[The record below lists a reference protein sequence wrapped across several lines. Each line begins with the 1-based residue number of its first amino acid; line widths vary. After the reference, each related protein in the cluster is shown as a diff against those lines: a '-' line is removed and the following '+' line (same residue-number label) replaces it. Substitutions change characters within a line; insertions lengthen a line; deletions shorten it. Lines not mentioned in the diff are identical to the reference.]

1 MKLAIMEFN
10 FSEEQNLLIKTTK
23 SFVKNELLQH
33 EELLEKTD
41 NLPKEIYQEIKK
53 KSQEVGL
60 YACNMP
66 TKYEGGGLNA
76 FDLTLVEKE
85 LGFASLALAEIAW
98 RPQNILMASTGK
110 LIDEY
115 LKPTVK
121 GDRKDCI
128 AMTEPGAGSDLR
140 GMKTNAILKGGDWI
154 INGTKHFISNAHISD
169 YVVLFASTGKDSND
183 RNLISCFLVDLNL
196 PGVEVAKG
204 YDCVSHRG
212 YVNNIIHFNNCKIPA
227 ENILGEKDMGFEL
240 INTWLDATR
249 LTVAATSVAR
259 AQRAFDIALDWS
271 ANRKQFGKVIG
282 KFQGVSFKLAD
293 MATEIKLANLIL
305 MESAWKIDQG
315 TLTSQDAAMAKL
327 FCTEMVGRVS
337 DQAIQICGGMGLMS
351 EIPLERIWRDARIER
366 IWEGTSE
373 IQRHIISRS
382 LLRPLGA

>member
-1 MKLAIMEFN
+1 MEFN
-10 FSEEQNLLIKTTK
+10 LTEEQKLLIKTTK
-23 SFVKNELLQH
+23 SFVENELLPH
-33 EELLEKTD
+33 ENLLEKTN
-41 NLPKEIYQEIKK
+41 NLPKELYQEIKK

-66 TKYEGGGLNA
+66 TEYEGGGLNA

-110 LIDEY
+110 LIEEY
-115 LKPTVK
+115 LKPTIK

-140 GMKTNAILKGGDWI
+140 GMKTNAILKGSDWI

-169 YVVLFASTGKDSND
+169 FVVLFASTGKDSND

-196 PGVEVAKG
+196 PGVEVSKG

-212 YVNNIIHFNNCKIPA
+212 YVNNIIHFNECKIPA
-227 ENILGEKDMGFEL
+227 ANILGKKDMGFEL

-249 LTVAATSVAR
+249 LTVAATSVSR
-259 AQRAFDIALDWS
+259 AERAFDIALDWS

-293 MATEIKLANLIL
+293 MAMDIKLANLIL

-315 TLTSQDAAMAKL
+315 TLTSKDAAMAKL
-327 FCTEMVGRVS
+327 FCTEMIGRVS
-337 DQAIQICGGMGLMS
+337 DEAIQICGGMGLMAD
-351 EIPLERIWRDARIER
+351 IPLERIWRDARIER

>member
-1 MKLAIMEFN
+1 MEFN
-10 FSEEQNLLIKTTK
+10 LTEEQKLLIKTTK
-23 SFVKNELLQH
+23 SFVKNELLPH
-33 EELLEKTD
+33 ENLLEKTN
-41 NLPKEIYQEIKK
+41 NLPKELYQEIKK
-53 KSQEVGL
+53 KSQEIGL

-66 TKYEGGGLNA
+66 TEYEGGGLNA

-110 LIDEY
+110 LIEEY
-115 LKPTVK
+115 LKPTIK

-140 GMKTNAILKGGDWI
+140 GMKTNAILKGSDWI

-169 YVVLFASTGKDSND
+169 FVVLFASTGKDSND

-196 PGVEVAKG
+196 PGVEVSKG

-212 YVNNIIHFNNCKIPA
+212 YVNNIIHFNECKIPA
-227 ENILGEKDMGFEL
+227 ANILGEKDMGFEL

-249 LTVAATSVAR
+249 LTVAATSVSR
-259 AQRAFDIALDWS
+259 AERAFDIALDWS

-293 MATEIKLANLIL
+293 MAMDIKLANLIL

-315 TLTSQDAAMAKL
+315 TLTSKDAAMAKL
-327 FCTEMVGRVS
+327 FCTEMIGRVS
-337 DQAIQICGGMGLMS
+337 DEAIQICGGMGLMAD
-351 EIPLERIWRDARIER
+351 IPLERIWRDARIER

>member
-1 MKLAIMEFN
+1 MN
-10 FSEEQNLLIKTTK
+10 FDLSEEQNLLINTTK
-23 SFVKNELLQH
+23 SFVKDELLQH
-33 EELLEKTD
+33 EEILEKTN
-41 NLPKEIYQEIKK
+41 NLPKELYDEIKK
-53 KSQEVGL
+53 KSIKAGL

-66 TKYEGGGLNA
+66 TEYGGGGLNA
-76 FDLTLVEKE
+76 FDLTLVEKH
-85 LGFASLALAEIAW
+85 LGFASLALAEISW
-98 RPQNILMASTGK
+98 RPQNILMACEGE

-115 LKPTVK
+115 LKPAIT
-121 GDRKDCI
+121 GERKDCI

-140 GMKTNAILKGGDWI
+140 GMKTKAVKDGNDWV

-169 YVVLFASTGKDSND
+169 FVVLFASTGQDDNG
-183 RNLISCFLVDLNL
+183 RNLLSCFLVDLKQK
-196 PGVEVAKG
+196 GVEVAKG

-212 YVNNIIHFNNCKIPA
+212 YVNNILHFNDCRIPA
-227 ENILGEKDMGFEL
+227 KNILGEKDKGFEL
-240 INTWLDATR
+240 MNVWLEATR
-249 LTVAATSVAR
+249 LTVAATSVSR
-259 AQRAFDIALDWS
+259 AERAFDIALDWS

-315 TLTSQDAAMAKL
+315 TLTSKDAAMTKL
-327 FCTEMVGRVS
+327 FCSEMVGRVS
-337 DQAIQICGGMGLMS
+337 DEAIQICGGMGLMS
-351 EIPLERIWRDARIER
+351 DIPLERIWRDARIER

>member
-1 MKLAIMEFN
+1 MEFN
-10 FSEEQNLLIKTTK
+10 LTEEQKLLIKTTK
-23 SFVKNELLQH
+23 SFVKNELLPH
-33 EELLEKTD
+33 EGLLEKTD
-41 NLPKEIYQEIKK
+41 NLPKELYQEIKK

-66 TKYEGGGLNA
+66 TEYEGGGLNA
-76 FDLTLVEKE
+76 FDLTCVEKE
-85 LGFASLALAEIAW
+85 LGFASLALAEIVW

-110 LIDEY
+110 LIEEY
-115 LKPTVK
+115 LKPTIK
-121 GDRKDCI
+121 GNRKDCI

-140 GMKTNAILKGGDWI
+140 GMKTNAILKGGDWV

-169 YVVLFASTGKDSND
+169 FVVLFASTGKDSND

-196 PGVEVAKG
+196 PGVEVSKG
-204 YDCVSHRG
+204 YECVSHRG
-212 YVNNIIHFNNCKIPA
+212 YVNNIIHFNECKIPA
-227 ENILGEKDMGFEL
+227 ANILGEKDMGFEL

-249 LTVAATSVAR
+249 LTVAATSVSR
-259 AQRAFDIALDWS
+259 AERAFDIALDWS

-293 MATEIKLANLIL
+293 MAMDIKLANLIL

-315 TLTSQDAAMAKL
+315 TLTSKDAAMAKL
-327 FCTEMVGRVS
+327 FCTEMIGRVS
-337 DQAIQICGGMGLMS
+337 DEAIQICGGMGLMAD
-351 EIPLERIWRDARIER
+351 IPLERIWRDARIER

>member
-1 MKLAIMEFN
+1 MDFT
-10 FSEEQNLLIKTTK
+10 FTEEQKLLIETTK
-23 SFVKNELLQH
+23 SFVKNELLPH
-33 EELLEKTD
+33 EELLEKSN
-41 NLPKEIYQEIKK
+41 NLPKEIYQEIKE
-53 KSQEVGL
+53 KSQKVGL

-85 LGFASLALAEIAW
+85 LGFASLALAEVAW

-110 LIDEY
+110 LIEEY
-115 LKPTVK
+115 LKPTIK

-212 YVNNIIHFNNCKIPA
+212 YVNNIIHFNDCKIPA

-249 LTVAATSVAR
+249 LTVAATSVSR
-259 AQRAFDIALDWS
+259 AERAFDIALDWS

-293 MATEIKLANLIL
+293 MAMDIKLANLIL

-315 TLTSQDAAMAKL
+315 TLTSKDAAMAKL
-327 FCTEMVGRVS
+327 FCTEMIGRVS
-337 DQAIQICGGMGLMS
+337 DEAIQICGGMGLMAD
-351 EIPLERIWRDARIER
+351 IPLERIWRDARIER

>member
-1 MKLAIMEFN
+1 MDFT
-10 FSEEQNLLIKTTK
+10 FTEEQKLLIETTK
-23 SFVKNELLQH
+23 SFIKNELLTH
-33 EELLEKTD
+33 EELLEKSN
-41 NLPKEIYQEIKK
+41 NLPKEIYQEIKE
-53 KSQEVGL
+53 KSQKVGL

-85 LGFASLALAEIAW
+85 LGFASLALAEVAW

-110 LIDEY
+110 LIEEY
-115 LKPTVK
+115 LKPTIK

-212 YVNNIIHFNNCKIPA
+212 YVNNIIHFNDCKIPV

-249 LTVAATSVAR
+249 LTVAATSVSR
-259 AQRAFDIALDWS
+259 AERAFDIALDWS

-293 MATEIKLANLIL
+293 MAMEIKLANLIL

-315 TLTSQDAAMAKL
+315 TLTSKDAAMAKL
-327 FCTEMVGRVS
+327 FCTEMIGRVS
-337 DQAIQICGGMGLMS
+337 DEAIQICGGMGLMAD
-351 EIPLERIWRDARIER
+351 IPLERIWRDARIER

>member
-1 MKLAIMEFN
+1 MEFN
-10 FSEEQNLLIKTTK
+10 LTEEQKLLIKTTK
-23 SFVKNELLQH
+23 SFVKNELLPH
-33 EELLEKTD
+33 EVLLEKTD
-41 NLPKEIYQEIKK
+41 NLPKELYQEIKK
-53 KSQEVGL
+53 KSLEVGL

-66 TKYEGGGLNA
+66 TEYEGGGLNA

-110 LIDEY
+110 LIEEY
-115 LKPTVK
+115 LKPTIK
-121 GDRKDCI
+121 GNRKDCI

-140 GMKTNAILKGGDWI
+140 GMKTNAILKGGDWV

-169 YVVLFASTGKDSND
+169 FVVLFASTGKDSND

-196 PGVEVAKG
+196 PGVEVSKG
-204 YDCVSHRG
+204 YECVSHRG
-212 YVNNIIHFNNCKIPA
+212 YVNNIIHFNECKIPA
-227 ENILGEKDMGFEL
+227 ANILGEKDMGFEL

-249 LTVAATSVAR
+249 LTVAATSVSR
-259 AQRAFDIALDWS
+259 AERAFDIALDWS

-293 MATEIKLANLIL
+293 MALDIKLANLIL

-315 TLTSQDAAMAKL
+315 TLTSKDAAMAKL
-327 FCTEMVGRVS
+327 FCTEMIGRVS
-337 DQAIQICGGMGLMS
+337 DEAIQICGGMGLMAD
-351 EIPLERIWRDARIER
+351 IPLERIWRDARIER

>member
-1 MKLAIMEFN
+1 MEFN
-10 FSEEQNLLIKTTK
+10 LTEEQKLLIKTTK
-23 SFVKNELLQH
+23 SFVENELLPH
-33 EELLEKTD
+33 ENLLEKTN
-41 NLPKEIYQEIKK
+41 NLPKELYQEIKK

-66 TKYEGGGLNA
+66 TEYEGGGLNA

-110 LIDEY
+110 LIEEY
-115 LKPTVK
+115 LKPTIK

-140 GMKTNAILKGGDWI
+140 GMKTNAILKGSDWI

-169 YVVLFASTGKDSND
+169 FVVLFASTGKDSND

-196 PGVEVAKG
+196 PGVEVSKG

-212 YVNNIIHFNNCKIPA
+212 YVNNIIHFNECKIPA
-227 ENILGEKDMGFEL
+227 ANILGEKDMGFEL

-249 LTVAATSVAR
+249 LTVAATSVSR
-259 AQRAFDIALDWS
+259 AERAFDIALDWS

-293 MATEIKLANLIL
+293 MAMDIKFLSF
-305 MESAWKIDQG
+305 ESFPVE
-315 TLTSQDAAMAKL
+315 AKR
-327 FCTEMVGRVS
+327 TTK
-337 DQAIQICGGMGLMS
+337 S
-351 EIPLERIWRDARIER
+351 EI
-366 IWEGTSE
+366 
-373 IQRHIISRS
+373 
-382 LLRPLGA
+382 

>member
-1 MKLAIMEFN
+1 MEFN
-10 FSEEQNLLIKTTK
+10 LSEEQSLLIETTK

-41 NLPKEIYQEIKK
+41 NLPKELYQEIKK
-53 KSQEVGL
+53 KSQKVGL

-66 TKYEGGGLNA
+66 TEYGGGGLNA

-98 RPQNILMASTGK
+98 RPQNILMACNGK

-115 LKPTVK
+115 LKPTTA
-121 GDRKDCI
+121 GERKDCI

-140 GMKTNAILKGGDWI
+140 GMKTNAVLSGDDWI

-169 YVVLFASTGKDSND
+169 FVVLFASTGKDEKG
-183 RNLISCFLVDLNL
+183 RNLLSCFLVDLDL

-212 YVNNIIHFNNCKIPA
+212 YVNNIIHFNDCKIPA
-227 ENILGEKDMGFEL
+227 VNILGEKDKGFEL
-240 INTWLDATR
+240 MNTWLEATR

-259 AQRAFDIALDWS
+259 AERAFDIALDWS

-337 DQAIQICGGMGLMS
+337 DEAIQVCGGMGLMS
-351 EIPLERIWRDARIER
+351 DIPLERIWRDARIER

>member
-1 MKLAIMEFN
+1 MEFN
-10 FSEEQNLLIKTTK
+10 LTEEQKLLIKTTK
-23 SFVKNELLQH
+23 SFVKNELLPH

-41 NLPKEIYQEIKK
+41 NLPKELYQEIKK

-66 TKYEGGGLNA
+66 TEYDGGGLNA

-110 LIDEY
+110 LKEEY
-115 LKPTVK
+115 LKPTIK

-169 YVVLFASTGKDSND
+169 FVVLFASTGKDSND

-196 PGVEVAKG
+196 PGVEVSKG

-212 YVNNIIHFNNCKIPA
+212 YVNNIIHFNECKIPTA
-227 ENILGEKDMGFEL
+227 NILGEKDMGFEL

-249 LTVAATSVAR
+249 LTVAATSVSR
-259 AQRAFDIALDWS
+259 AERAFDIALDWS

-293 MATEIKLANLIL
+293 MAMDIKLANLIL

-315 TLTSQDAAMAKL
+315 TLTSKDAAMAKL
-327 FCTEMVGRVS
+327 FCTEMIGRVS
-337 DQAIQICGGMGLMS
+337 DEAIQICGGMGLMAD
-351 EIPLERIWRDARIER
+351 IPLERIWRDARIER

>member
-1 MKLAIMEFN
+1 MEFN

-85 LGFASLALAEIAW
+85 LGFASLALAEVAW

-212 YVNNIIHFNNCKIPA
+212 YVNNIIHFNDCKIPV

-249 LTVAATSVAR
+249 LTVAATSVSR
-259 AQRAFDIALDWS
+259 AERAFDIALDWS

-293 MATEIKLANLIL
+293 MTMDIKLANLIL

-315 TLTSQDAAMAKL
+315 TLTSKDAAMTKL
-327 FCTEMVGRVS
+327 FCTEMIGRVS
-337 DQAIQICGGMGLMS
+337 DEAIQICGGMGLMAD
-351 EIPLERIWRDARIER
+351 IPLERIWRDARIER

>member
-1 MKLAIMEFN
+1 MEFN
-10 FSEEQNLLIKTTK
+10 LTEEQKLLIKTTK
-23 SFVKNELLQH
+23 SFVKNELLPH
-33 EELLEKTD
+33 EVLLEKTD
-41 NLPKEIYQEIKK
+41 NLPKELYQEIKK

-66 TKYEGGGLNA
+66 TEYEGGGLNA

-110 LIDEY
+110 LIEEY
-115 LKPTVK
+115 LKPTIK
-121 GDRKDCI
+121 GNRKDCI

-140 GMKTNAILKGGDWI
+140 GMKTNAILKGSDWI

-169 YVVLFASTGKDSND
+169 FVVLFASTGKDSND

-196 PGVEVAKG
+196 PGVEVSKG
-204 YDCVSHRG
+204 YECVSHRG
-212 YVNNIIHFNNCKIPA
+212 YVNNIIHFNECKVPA
-227 ENILGEKDMGFEL
+227 TNILGEKDMGFEL

-249 LTVAATSVAR
+249 LTVAATSVSR
-259 AQRAFDIALDWS
+259 AERAFDIALDWS

-293 MATEIKLANLIL
+293 MAMDIKLANLIL

-315 TLTSQDAAMAKL
+315 TLTSKDAAMAKL
-327 FCTEMVGRVS
+327 FCSEMIGRVS
-337 DQAIQICGGMGLMS
+337 DEAIQICGGMGLMAD
-351 EIPLERIWRDARIER
+351 IPLERIWRDARIER

>member
-1 MKLAIMEFN
+1 MEFN
-10 FSEEQNLLIKTTK
+10 LTEEQKLLIKTTK
-23 SFVKNELLQH
+23 SFVKNELLPH
-33 EELLEKTD
+33 ENLLEKTN
-41 NLPKEIYQEIKK
+41 NLPKELYQEIKK

-66 TKYEGGGLNA
+66 TEYEGGGLNA

-110 LIDEY
+110 LIEEY
-115 LKPTVK
+115 LKPTIK

-140 GMKTNAILKGGDWI
+140 GMKTNAILKGSDWI

-169 YVVLFASTGKDSND
+169 FVVLFASTGKDSND

-196 PGVEVAKG
+196 PGVEVSKG

-212 YVNNIIHFNNCKIPA
+212 YVNNIIHFNECKIPA
-227 ENILGEKDMGFEL
+227 ANILGEKDMGFEL

-249 LTVAATSVAR
+249 LTVAATSVSR
-259 AQRAFDIALDWS
+259 AERAFDIALDWS

-293 MATEIKLANLIL
+293 MAMDIKLANLIL

-315 TLTSQDAAMAKL
+315 TLTSKDAAMAKL
-327 FCTEMVGRVS
+327 FCTEMIGRVS
-337 DQAIQICGGMGLMS
+337 DEAIQICGGMGLMAD
-351 EIPLERIWRDARIER
+351 IPLERIWRDARIER

>member
-1 MKLAIMEFN
+1 MEFN
-10 FSEEQNLLIKTTK
+10 LTEEQILLIKTTK
-23 SFVKNELLQH
+23 SFVENELLPH
-33 EELLEKTD
+33 ENLLEKTN
-41 NLPKEIYQEIKK
+41 NLPKELYQEIKK
-53 KSQEVGL
+53 KSQKVGL
-60 YACNMP
+60 YSCNMP
-66 TKYEGGGLNA
+66 TEYEGGGLNA

-110 LIDEY
+110 LIEEY
-115 LKPTVK
+115 LKPTIK

-140 GMKTNAILKGGDWI
+140 GMKTNAILKGGDWV

-169 YVVLFASTGKDSND
+169 FVVLFASTGKDVNE

-196 PGVEVAKG
+196 TGVEVSKG

-212 YVNNIIHFNNCKIPA
+212 YVNNIIHFNDCKIPA

-249 LTVAATSVAR
+249 LTVAATSVSR
-259 AQRAFDIALDWS
+259 AERAFDIALDWS

-293 MATEIKLANLIL
+293 MAMDIKLANLIL

-315 TLTSQDAAMAKL
+315 TLTSKDAAMAKL

-337 DQAIQICGGMGLMS
+337 DEAIQICGGMGLMAD
-351 EIPLERIWRDARIER
+351 IPLERIWRDARIER

>member
-1 MKLAIMEFN
+1 MEFN
-10 FSEEQNLLIKTTK
+10 LTEEQILLIKTTK
-23 SFVKNELLQH
+23 SFVENELLPH
-33 EELLEKTD
+33 ENLLEKTN
-41 NLPKEIYQEIKK
+41 NLPKELYQEIKK

-66 TKYEGGGLNA
+66 TEYNGGGLNA

-110 LIDEY
+110 LIEEY
-115 LKPTVK
+115 LKPTIK

-140 GMKTNAILKGGDWI
+140 GMKTKAVLKGKDWV

-169 YVVLFASTGKDSND
+169 FVVLFASTGKDINE
-183 RNLISCFLVDLNL
+183 RNLISCLLVDLNL
-196 PGVEVAKG
+196 SGVEVSKG

-212 YVNNIIHFNNCKIPA
+212 YVNNIIHFNDCKIPVD
-227 ENILGEKDMGFEL
+227 NILGEKDKGFEL

-249 LTVAATSVAR
+249 LTVAATSVSR
-259 AQRAFDIALDWS
+259 AERAFDIALDWS

-293 MATEIKLANLIL
+293 MAMDIKLANLIL

-315 TLTSQDAAMAKL
+315 TLTSKDAAMAKL
-327 FCTEMVGRVS
+327 FCTEMIGRVS
-337 DQAIQICGGMGLMS
+337 DEAIQICGGMGLMAD
-351 EIPLERIWRDARIER
+351 IPLERIWRDARIER

>member
-1 MKLAIMEFN
+1 MEFN
-10 FSEEQNLLIKTTK
+10 LTEEQKLLIKTTK
-23 SFVKNELLQH
+23 SFVKNELLPY
-33 EELLEKTD
+33 EGLLEKTD
-41 NLPKEIYQEIKK
+41 NLPKELYQEIKK

-66 TKYEGGGLNA
+66 TEYDGGGLNA

-85 LGFASLALAEIAW
+85 LGFTSLALAEIAW

-110 LIDEY
+110 LIEEY
-115 LKPTVK
+115 LKPTIK
-121 GDRKDCI
+121 GNRKDCI

-140 GMKTNAILKGGDWI
+140 GMKTNAILNGGDWV

-169 YVVLFASTGKDSND
+169 FVVLFASTGKDSND

-196 PGVEVAKG
+196 PGVEVSKG
-204 YDCVSHRG
+204 YECVSHRG
-212 YVNNIIHFNNCKIPA
+212 YVNNIIHFNECKIPA
-227 ENILGEKDMGFEL
+227 ANILGEKDMGFEL

-249 LTVAATSVAR
+249 LTVAATSVSR
-259 AQRAFDIALDWS
+259 AERAFDIALDWS

-293 MATEIKLANLIL
+293 MAMDIKLANLIL

-315 TLTSQDAAMAKL
+315 TLTSKDAAMAKL
-327 FCTEMVGRVS
+327 FCSEMIGRVS
-337 DQAIQICGGMGLMS
+337 DEAIQICGGMGLMAD
-351 EIPLERIWRDARIER
+351 IPLERIWRDARIER

>member
-1 MKLAIMEFN
+1 MEFN
-10 FSEEQNLLIKTTK
+10 LTEEQKLLIKTTK

-33 EELLEKTD
+33 EGLLEKTD
-41 NLPKEIYQEIKK
+41 NLPKELYQEIKK

-66 TKYEGGGLNA
+66 TEYEGGGLNA

-110 LIDEY
+110 LIEEY
-115 LKPTVK
+115 LKPTIK
-121 GDRKDCI
+121 GNRKDCI

-140 GMKTNAILKGGDWI
+140 GMKTNAILKGGDWV

-169 YVVLFASTGKDSND
+169 FVVLFASTGKDSND

-196 PGVEVAKG
+196 PGVEVSKG
-204 YDCVSHRG
+204 YECVSHRG
-212 YVNNIIHFNNCKIPA
+212 YVNNIIHFNECKIPA
-227 ENILGEKDMGFEL
+227 ANILGEKDMGFEL

-249 LTVAATSVAR
+249 LTVAATSVSR
-259 AQRAFDIALDWS
+259 AERAFDIALDWS

-293 MATEIKLANLIL
+293 MAMDIKLANLIL

-315 TLTSQDAAMAKL
+315 TLTSKDAAMAKL
-327 FCTEMVGRVS
+327 FCTEMIGRVS
-337 DQAIQICGGMGLMS
+337 DDAIQICGGMGLMAD
-351 EIPLERIWRDARIER
+351 IPLERIWRDARIER